1 MAEAWINLLYSKPS
15 ESNPLNRLV
24 NVIHC
29 TPSIKYVSSSLEWQQ
44 TASFPEQLLHNP
56 QIHQFSDEWMG
67 EVRRS
72 EEDYSTLEIFRPG
85 IQLVQFLLYITVV
98 RKLEQPPSAQKDPPD
113 TLFFFG
119 GFPDM
124 THVTVRRIF
133 DDYTKNYAT

>member
-1 MAEAWINLLYSKPS
+1 
-15 ESNPLNRLV
+15 
-24 NVIHC
+24 
-29 TPSIKYVSSSLEWQQ
+29 
-44 TASFPEQLLHNP
+44 
-56 QIHQFSDEWMG
+56 MG

-133 DDYTKNYAT
+133 DDYTKNYATKCPGEICVCTVYLVLFLILLYN